1 MMPPRPP
8 LKPRAEIREGV
19 PSFSDANIPY
29 YTPFQPKHRVV
40 YHDVPA
46 REPRGPSEE
55 DLRRAE
61 QDQTLEAVFGSGAP
75 AARQAIESLK
85 GEQGQKALGI
95 AALALG
101 TLLIRSL

>member
-1 MMPPRPP
+1 MMPPRPKI
-8 LKPRAEIREGV
+8 KPRAAVADGV
-19 PSFSDANIPY
+19 SELQIPY
-29 YTPFQPKHRVV
+29 YKPFVPRHRVV

-46 REPRGPSEE
+46 PEPQGPSEA

-75 AARQAIESLK
+75 MARQAIESLK

-95 AALALG
+95 TALALG
-101 TLLIRSL
+101 TLLLRSL